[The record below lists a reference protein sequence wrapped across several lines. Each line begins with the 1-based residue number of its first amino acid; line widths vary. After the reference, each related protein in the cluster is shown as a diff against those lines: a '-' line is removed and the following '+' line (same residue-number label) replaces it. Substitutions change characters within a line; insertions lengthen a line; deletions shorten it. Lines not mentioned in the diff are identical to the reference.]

1 MDISLTR
8 QVTQTQRVAQQTA
21 SGTSYFLATRMG
33 SWAKA
38 INSERNAAAGRP
50 QLPLETPPPLTPPR
64 HFAADCSLHAAAG
77 ILLPILQT
85 APRTPRGNSL
95 IFKVV
100 VILNLIP
107 NLYSTLVKYLYC
119 KVQLHFVYCIFC
131 ADPRWRERQSS
142 GDGGRQ
148 HAGSCSGGVATAT
161 ALSIA
166 PNFRS
171 RQTRGGRGSFCNRHL
186 DG

>member
-1 MDISLTR
+1 
-8 QVTQTQRVAQQTA
+8 
-21 SGTSYFLATRMG
+21 MG

-38 INSERNAAAGRP
+38 INSGRNAAGRP
-50 QLPLETPPPLTPPR
+50 QLPLETPPPRTPPR

-107 NLYSTLVKYLYC
+107 SLYSTLVKYLYC

-142 GDGGRQ
+142 GDGGKQ
-148 HAGSCSGGVATAT
+148 HAGSCSGVATAA
-161 ALSIA
+161 ALSRLHPIFGA
-166 PNFRS
+166 S
-171 RQTRGGRGSFCNRHL
+171 KHKLRGGRGIPLRSSS
-186 DG
+186 G